1 MLERAARAGRIA
13 ARGMGKEM
21 EFEIRGG
28 HVRLDK
34 ALADTIADPLLHIL
48 RNAVDHGIEQRAE
61 RARIGKRP
69 RGHVRLE
76 ARAEGNRVMLRV
88 TDDGRGIDPLRIT
101 RAAAAQGII
110 EAGRLLTKEQS
121 LRLIF
126 RPGFSTAASISSVSG
141 RGVGLDVVERAVE
154 QTGGELRVTS
164 EAGKETTFEIM
175 LPTTLALLQSL
186 IINSAGYRYCLD
198 ASRVVETGFIA
209 AADLERNI
217 TQGAID
223 WRGLQVPLV
232 AMRKLL
238 AQLPLDAK
246 SVEAN
251 TPVLIV
257 SHNKGR
263 EGAAGNAA
271 NHAAIIIDAV
281 EGQTETLVRGLGRHS
296 SRWRGISG
304 ATELRDGTLAL
315 VLDLPRLLE
324 AI

>member
-1 MLERAARAGRIA
+1 MLERAARAGRHA
-13 ARGMGKEM
+13 ARATGKEV

-48 RNAVDHGIEQRAE
+48 RNAVDHGMEQAAE

-69 RGHVRLE
+69 RGLIRLE

-88 TDDGRGIDPLRIT
+88 TDDGRGVDPLRIT

-110 EAGRLLTKEQS
+110 EAGRLLTKEQA

-126 RPGFSTAASISSVSG
+126 RPGFSTAASISNVSG

-164 EAGKETTFEIM
+164 EAGKGTLFEIM
-175 LPTTLALLQSL
+175 LPTTLALLQSV

-209 AADLERNI
+209 AADVERNI
-217 TQGAID
+217 NRGAID

-232 AMRKLL
+232 ELRKLL

-246 SVEAN
+246 SVETN
-251 TPVLIV
+251 VPVLIV
-257 SHNKGR
+257 SRNVGGGSA
-263 EGAAGNAA
+263 EENGAKHTAV
-271 NHAAIIIDAV
+271 IVDAV
-281 EGQTETLVRGLGRHS
+281 EGQTEALVLGLGRHS

-315 VLDLPRLLE
+315 VLDLPRLLGM
-324 AI
+324 I